1 VHDDGRALMLY
12 RSPVTRWVLTI
23 VGLCVGWV
31 LIFGDHAK
39 WRTAPSLR
47 WVAHV
52 PVVDLPFWG
61 VLFIV
66 YALALIPRRTRPA
79 GFALGAVLVTVFAVS
94 LIATIGSEG
103 PKNIVAIG
111 GLVDLAAFH
120 LYAVKTALAADAI
133 EGKR

>member
-1 VHDDGRALMLY
+1 VHGNDRRSVMLY
-12 RSPVTRWVLTI
+12 RSPATRWVLTI
-23 VGLCVGWV
+23 VGLCIGWV

-39 WRTAPSLR
+39 WRTAPSLK
-47 WVAHV
+47 WIGHA
-52 PVVDLPFWG
+52 PVSLPVWG
-61 VLFIV
+61 VLFVV
-66 YALALIPRRTRPA
+66 YAVGLAFRCTRPA
-79 GFALGAVLVTVFAVS
+79 AFALGAVLVAVFAVS

-120 LYAVKTALAADAI
+120 MYAVKTALAADAI